1 VSNAWEMMENGRRWM
16 MERWNELILA
26 PAALIIIEMHCTS
39 DQFDGEGG
47 TKPE

>member
-1 VSNAWEMMENGRRWM
+1 MSNAWEMMENGRRWM

-39 DQFDGEGG
+39 DQFDGERG
-47 TKPE
+47 TESE